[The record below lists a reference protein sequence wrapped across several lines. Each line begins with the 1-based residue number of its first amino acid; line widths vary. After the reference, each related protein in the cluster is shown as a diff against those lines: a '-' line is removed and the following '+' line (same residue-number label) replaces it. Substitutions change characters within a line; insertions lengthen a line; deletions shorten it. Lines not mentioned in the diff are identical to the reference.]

1 MMMQLES
8 PVGSGKS
15 CLLGLRF
22 VEADVIGQTL
32 EVIGSTSPLP
42 GDSRGEHRF
51 LHWRFLGRCGSWK
64 SNSGGHGAWTAGRR
78 DWCTHKVKMQEER
91 QRRGLPA

>member
-1 MMMQLES
+1 MIMQLES

-22 VEADVIGQTL
+22 VEADVIGLTL

-51 LHWRFLGRCGSWK
+51 LH
-64 SNSGGHGAWTAGRR
+64 WTAGRR